1 LSLRPWRTLRQAM
14 TGIGFRGLVLITMG
28 RIHARDVSVKG
39 LGEESVEK
47 DFRSLAGGLFDTLSK
62 TLLDKCFKIGY
73 TIYVIT

>member
-1 LSLRPWRTLRQAM
+1 
-14 TGIGFRGLVLITMG
+14 MG

-73 TIYVIT
+73 TIYIII